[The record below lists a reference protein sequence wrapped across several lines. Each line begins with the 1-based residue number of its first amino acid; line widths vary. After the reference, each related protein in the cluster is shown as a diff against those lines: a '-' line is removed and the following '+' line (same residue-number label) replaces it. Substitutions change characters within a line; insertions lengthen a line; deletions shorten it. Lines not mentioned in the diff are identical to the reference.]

1 MTRKRPRPVYSAR
14 PDERP
19 PEEREFLRRKAEAR
33 AARIHLAVERLGL
46 TRDQAAA
53 LDDANHLGR
62 RLKENGIDWISWLT
76 SQRRK
81 HRDRLERLAGG
92 G

>member
-1 MTRKRPRPVYSAR
+1 MTRKRPRPAYSAR

-19 PEEREFLRRKAEAR
+19 PEEREFLRRRAEAR
-33 AARIHLAVERLGL
+33 AARIFLAVERLGIS
-46 TRDQAAA
+46 RMEAER

-81 HRDRLERLAGG
+81 HRDRLDRLAEGG
-92 G
+92 